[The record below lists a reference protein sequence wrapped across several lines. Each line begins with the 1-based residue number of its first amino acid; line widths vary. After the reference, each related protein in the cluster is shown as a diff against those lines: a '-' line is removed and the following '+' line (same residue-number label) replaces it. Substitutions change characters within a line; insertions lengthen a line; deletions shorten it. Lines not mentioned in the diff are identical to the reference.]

1 MRIAA
6 LVPPHPTISNPI
18 GRSFPLGDYHCAD

>member
-1 MRIAA
+1 MLIATQ
-6 LVPPHPTISNPI
+6 VPPQPTISNPI

>member
-6 LVPPHPTISNPI
+6 QMSPHPTIRNLIS
-18 GRSFPLGDYHCAD
+18 RSFPLGDYHCAD